1 MMEITEREKEGIVVL
16 DCAGQLVAGES
27 TGALR
32 ERLSALIAAGKSRLI
47 LNLAEVSYIDS
58 SGLGALVMC
67 FSSAR
72 RAGGTMKL
80 VHLSRRTVELIVLT
94 RLETVFEVYDDEQSA
109 VNSFFPDREIRKFD
123 ILSFLQHRKSEG

>member
-1 MMEITEREKEGIVVL
+1 MIEITEREKEGIVVL

-32 ERLSALIAAGKSRLI
+32 ARLSALIAAGKSQLI
-47 LNLAEVSYIDS
+47 LNLAEVNYIDS

-72 RAGGTMKL
+72 RAGGMMKL

-94 RLETVFEVYDDEQSA
+94 RLETVFEIFDDEQSA

>member
-1 MMEITEREKEGIVVL
+1 MIEITEREKEGIVVL

-32 ERLSALIAAGKSRLI
+32 ARLSALIAAGKSQLI
-47 LNLAEVSYIDS
+47 LNLAEVNYIDS

-72 RAGGTMKL
+72 RAGGMMKL

-94 RLETVFEVYDDEQSA
+94 RLETVFE
-109 VNSFFPDREIRKFD
+109 IFD
-123 ILSFLQHRKSEG
+123 